1 MVKLE
6 QDDLDVVV
14 AEHIIVFAEKYE
26 PKHTYLKSY
35 PIIKEFD
42 GVCCDFEFTEGGGY
56 FTTIPLSKKEPLTSA
71 LDTRRKSA
79 TMTIMSGWAE
89 YQIVDYWGNDYYLY
103 IRSSESEIIFKSILS
118 YKEKYGIIALL
129 K

>member
-1 MVKLE
+1 MVKLG

-14 AEHIIVFAEKYE
+14 AGHIVVFAEKYE
-26 PKHTYLKSY
+26 PKHTFLKSY

-42 GVCCDFEFTEGGGY
+42 GVCCDFEFPEGGGH
-56 FTTIPLSKKEPLTSA
+56 FTTIPLSKKATLA
-71 LDTRRKSA
+71 LIIDTRRKSV
-79 TMTIMSGWAE
+79 TITIMRGWVE
-89 YQIVDYWGNDYYLY
+89 YQIVDDWGNDYYLY
-103 IRSSESEIIFKSILS
+103 IRTSESEIILKSILS

>member
-1 MVKLE
+1 MVKSE
-6 QDDLDVVV
+6 QETLNFIGEGAIVVFF
-14 AEHIIVFAEKYE
+14 EQGQYR
-26 PKHTYLKSY
+26 KHAKAY

-42 GVCCDFEFTEGGGY
+42 GVCCDFEFPEGGGY

-71 LDTRRKSA
+71 LATRRKSV
-79 TMTIMSGWAE
+79 TITIMSGWVE
-89 YQIVDYWGNDYYLY
+89 YQIVDDWGNDYYLY